1 MTINFTVSPSF
12 PTERISDWYIF
23 NTWLQRN
30 LSLPIHLELYDSFG
44 AQRAAIADGKVDFI
58 YANPFDASLLVRDKG
73 FRAIA
78 RPDGRPDEMVIV
90 SAADGPAGAIRD
102 LQAGTRLACSDDPCV
117 NTVGRILLEP
127 ANLDATNIVEQRRE
141 TYIQVAR
148 ALLRGEADIGFL
160 PVDAFEAL
168 SGIVRRDLRVLVTSE
183 MYVIHHVFLIGPA
196 LHQKAD
202 EITHLLVSMHETDKG
217 RGILE
222 ALGARRWQTVQQEDV
237 EFMIDII
244 STLTQ

>member
-1 MTINFTVSPSF
+1 MTFNFTVSPSF
-12 PTERISDWYIF
+12 PNERISDWYIF
-23 NTWLQRN
+23 NTWLQRA

-44 AQRAAIADGKVDFI
+44 AQRAAIAEGKVDII
-58 YANPFDASLLVRDKG
+58 YANPFDASLLVREKG

-78 RPDGRPDEMVIV
+78 RPQGAPDEMVVITANE
-90 SAADGPAGAIRD
+90 SPIREIPD
-102 LQAGTRLACSDDPCV
+102 LQPGTRVACSEDPSV

-127 ANLDATNIVEQRRE
+127 ANLDTANTVEHRRE

-148 ALLRGEADIGFL
+148 AILRGEADVGFL
-160 PVDAFEAL
+160 PVEAFEAL
-168 SGIVRRDLRVLVTSE
+168 SSIVRRDLRVLVTSQLQ
-183 MYVIHHVFLIGPA
+183 VVHHVLLIGPGLIPHA
-196 LHQKAD
+196 EQ
-202 EITHLLVSMHETDKG
+202 ITELLVSMHETEKG

-222 ALGARRWQTVQQEDV
+222 ALGARAWQAVQHEDV

>member
-1 MTINFTVSPSF
+1 MVAAWRRS
-12 PTERISDWYIF
+12 E
-23 NTWLQRN
+23 
-30 LSLPIHLELYDSFG
+30 G
-44 AQRAAIADGKVDFI
+44 A
-58 YANPFDASLLVRDKG
+58 
-73 FRAIA
+73 A
-78 RPDGRPDEMVIV
+78 R
-90 SAADGPAGAIRD
+90 
-102 LQAGTRLACSDDPCV
+102 
-117 NTVGRILLEP
+117 
-127 ANLDATNIVEQRRE
+127 
-141 TYIQVAR
+141 
-148 ALLRGEADIGFL
+148 
-160 PVDAFEAL
+160 AFEAL

-222 ALGARRWQTVQQEDV
+222 ALGARHWEPVQREDV

>member
-1 MTINFTVSPSF
+1 MAFNFTVSPSF

-23 NTWLQRN
+23 NTWLQRVS
-30 LSLPIHLELYDSFG
+30 SLPIHLELYENFG
-44 AQRAAIADGKVDFI
+44 SQRAAIANGKVDII
-58 YANPFDASLLVRDKG
+58 YANPFDASLLVREKG

-78 RPDGRPDEMVIV
+78 RPEGMPDEMVVIT
-90 SAADGPAGAIRD
+90 AAGNGINAIRD
-102 LQAGTRLACSDDPCV
+102 LKPGTRLACSDDPSV

-127 ANLDATNIVEQRRE
+127 ANLTPENTVEERRD

-148 ALLRGEADIGFL
+148 AILRGEADIGFL

-168 SGIVRRDLRVLVTSE
+168 SGIVRRDLNVLVTSQLH
-183 MYVIHHVFLIGPA
+183 VIHHVFLIGPA
-196 LHQKAD
+196 LSEHAEQ
-202 EITHLLVSMHETDKG
+202 ITNLLVTMHENEKG

-222 ALGARRWQTVQQEDV
+222 ALGARRWQAVQHEDV